1 MDSKGWFIIVNP
13 SSGGGVSK
21 KKLSQIIQCLKLN
34 NLWGD
39 LNKTSP
45 SINAE
50 SLAKKAIHEGYSRIV
65 CVGGDGTIHNL
76 INGILNQT
84 DVKPEEVVVGLIPVG
99 TGNDWARHHNIPT
112 NYKKAIDTIG
122 KNNITQQDVGKMKV
136 LGDTDKTIYFINYA
150 GVGFDGYVISK
161 IEKFKFLGALSYLI
175 AAITNF
181 ISFNNIKL
189 QLNVNSNK
197 KTVSAFMLGVGVC
210 KYTGGGMRLAKN
222 PKDNDGLLDV
232 TLAEDFTKLDV
243 IRSIPRLFNGNLF
256 KNQKVSS
263 YKTKKISVKIING
276 GSFAQA
282 DGELIHGESFE
293 FKILKNAISFFK

>member
-13 SSGGGVSK
+13 SSGGCVSK
-21 KKLSQIIQCLKLN
+21 KKLSQIIQYLKLN

-45 SINAE
+45 NINAE
-50 SLAKKAIHEGYSRIV
+50 SLAKKAIREGYSRIV

-112 NYKKAIDTIG
+112 NYKKAIDIIG
-122 KNNITQQDVGKMKV
+122 KNNITQQDVGKIKV
-136 LGDTDKTIYFINYA
+136 LGDVDKTIYFINYA

-181 ISFNNIKL
+181 ISFKNIKL
-189 QLNVNSNK
+189 QLDINSNK

-210 KYTGGGMRLAKN
+210 KYTGGGMMLAKN

-276 GSFAQA
+276 DSFAQA